1 MCALKLT
8 SRDLGPALLVIL
20 DLAVLPGQ
28 QSLQL
33 LQSAAEL
40 RSHRQQR
47 SDQVSAQLGGGE
59 EGEGLDRG
67 EGAQAMQPGACYY
80 VVELPSQ

>member
-1 MCALKLT
+1 MRLT

-40 RSHRQQR
+40 RPHRQQR
-47 SDQVSAQLGGGE
+47 GDQVAAQLGGGGG
-59 EGEGLDRG
+59 EGEGLRPCNQ
-67 EGAQAMQPGACYY
+67 ERAIM
-80 VVELPSQ
+80 